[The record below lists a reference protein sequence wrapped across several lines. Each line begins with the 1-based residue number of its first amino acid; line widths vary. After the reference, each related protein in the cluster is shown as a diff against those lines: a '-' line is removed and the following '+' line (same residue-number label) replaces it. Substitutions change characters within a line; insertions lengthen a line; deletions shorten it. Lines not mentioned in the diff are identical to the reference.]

1 MLGLTCGSAHPNIA
15 ATFVNIAMMQEGL
28 GNSNAALRYLHAAL
42 KCNTTLLGS
51 EHVQTAASYHAMAI
65 ALSLMDPPLCSLSV
79 QHEQTCWETLDR
91 QLGPHDIRTIDAVS
105 WLDYFDQ
112 KAAEQAA
119 SKNGTGRAG
128 ASWREKSIASK
139 GHLPVKD
146 LMAFLGETGASS
158 PKATGANKSS
168 LALAPEAHEVKS
180 PHAKFRALK
189 LRASVV
195 RFR

>member
-1 MLGLTCGSAHPNIA
+1 MYVLRCTYMLGLTCGSAHPNTA
-15 ATFVNIAMMQEGL
+15 ATYVNIAMMQEGL

-65 ALSLMDPPLCSLSV
+65 ALSLMDPPLYSLSV

-91 QLGPHDIRTIDAVS
+91 QLGAHDIRTIDAVA

-119 SKNGTGRAG
+119 AKNGTGRAA
-128 ASWREKSIASK
+128 ASWHEKSIASK

-146 LMAFLGETGASS
+146 LMAFLGETGVSS
-158 PKATGANKSS
+158 PKVVSRINKNIPVVAPGDKVSRP
-168 LALAPEAHEVKS
+168 AL
-180 PHAKFRALK
+180 
-189 LRASVV
+189 
-195 RFR
+195 